1 MMVAGVPG
9 SGIPRYGGL
18 IDAVRTMLRTEGVG
32 AFYKGGTL
40 NAIST
45 PPARGMYMLGVE
57 VAKNTVGGGT
67 VARDF
72 FAGAVAQLISSLAY
86 VPRDVIIERCAIDG
100 QVKSQVGS
108 AASSMQVLR
117 TIMQTEGM
125 AGFYRAYIPHQF
137 VWIPYNGLFFAMLG
151 KINDAE
157 VALGVDN
164 SSYAVGIANSALCGG
179 AAAWATTPID
189 VIKTRVQVSGANP
202 ELFAFSGAIVSGS
215 SGLCQ
220 FAVSSLTPARRWRQ
234 DCCKKLLKEEG
245 PRALFAGASGRMAY
259 LAPNMA
265 LFLPL
270 YDFLKALNNDE

>member
-9 SGIPRYGGL
+9 SGIPKYGGL
-18 IDAVRTMLRTEGVG
+18 FDAVRTMLRTEGVG

-117 TIMQTEGM
+117 TIMQTEGV

-164 SSYAVGIANSALCGG
+164 SSYAIGIANSAVCGG

-202 ELFAFSGAIVSGS
+202 ELFAFSGAI
-215 SGLCQ
+215 
-220 FAVSSLTPARRWRQ
+220 
-234 DCCKKLLKEEG
+234 DCCTKLLKEEG

-259 LAPNMA
+259 LAPNMGKMVMLSRFVALSVSLTRFFAA

-270 YDFLKALNNDE
+270 YDWLKALNNGE

>member
-9 SGIPRYGGL
+9 SGIPKYGGL
-18 IDAVRTMLRTEGVG
+18 FDAVRTMLRTEGVG

-72 FAGAVAQLISSLAY
+72 FAGAVSQLISSLAY

-117 TIMQTEGM
+117 TIMQTEGV

-164 SSYAVGIANSALCGG
+164 SSYAIGIANSAVCGG

-202 ELFAFSGAIVSGS
+202 ELFAFSGAI
-215 SGLCQ
+215 
-220 FAVSSLTPARRWRQ
+220 
-234 DCCKKLLKEEG
+234 DCCTKLLKEEG

-259 LAPNMA
+259 LAPNMGKIAMLSRFVA
-265 LFLPL
+265 LSVSLTRFFCSIVPA
-270 YDFLKALNNDE
+270 ALRLAQGIE